1 MKKTYLLY
9 GIAIIVLLSGCSANL
24 KNVQP
29 VGIKNL
35 ELAPL
40 TSSEYEIVKDVTGK
54 ATVTTILM
62 FIRIEGRNNYGFLAS
77 NLGMMT
83 TTDLAK
89 SNAIYNAI
97 NSNEGIDA
105 LLCPKFTM
113 KSTGIPLLYSKTTV
127 TVKGKGIKIK

>member
-1 MKKTYLLY
+1 MRKDYLLY
-9 GIAIIVLLSGCSANL
+9 GIAIILLLSGCSANL

-40 TSSEYEIVKDVTGK
+40 TSAEYEIVKEVTGK
-54 ATVTTILM
+54 ATVTTVLI
-62 FIRIEGRNNYGFLAS
+62 FRIEGENNYGFLAS
-77 NLGMMT
+77 NLGKMT

-97 NSNEGIDA
+97 NSNEEIDA
-105 LLCPKFTM
+105 LLCPKFAM
-113 KSTGIPLLYSKTTV
+113 EHSGIPFLYSKITV